1 MKSQRR
7 YIILDYI
14 VDYMYLNQYAPTNRE
29 IAAAVG
35 LNSSSTVSEHLHKL
49 RAEGLVDF
57 INKEPRT
64 ITVLDELSM
73 VKVLAFNKSKP
84 HIIELAGK
92 EYILQENN

>member
-1 MKSQRR
+1 MKNQRR
-7 YIILDYI
+7 YIILDFI

-35 LNSSSTVSEHLHKL
+35 LNSSSTVSEHLHTL
-49 RAEGLVDF
+49 RGEGLIDF

-92 EYILQENN
+92 EYILKENN